1 MLLPGFCN
9 IQCNICTV
17 YNAYYYE
24 KSRKLPQGS
33 SSSVNRRT
41 KQNNGLKEKKSKSD
55 NIMAI
60 RKRTNNDLQY
70 TTQKTK
76 DRATQILLKI
86 EDETQVFRNV
96 DTYKWKIH
104 NGTI

>member
-1 MLLPGFCN
+1 
-9 IQCNICTV
+9 
-17 YNAYYYE
+17 
-24 KSRKLPQGS
+24 
-33 SSSVNRRT
+33 
-41 KQNNGLKEKKSKSD
+41 
-55 NIMAI
+55 MAI